1 MDIRRTSLTAHETR
15 NRILDAAQ
23 ALFVAHGFEATSM
36 RMITSEAG
44 VNLAAVNYH
53 FGSKD
58 VLVREVLQRHLRP
71 LNAQR
76 MQALDAAES
85 ASGNQP
91 VKPHRIVDA
100 FFGSSL
106 DLAAGSAEGR
116 QFMQLLGRTFTEPS
130 PTVREYL
137 AIEYAPV
144 IGRYRDAF
152 CRALPTVPV
161 EEILWRLHFMLGAM
175 SYAVSGIDS
184 LQVLTGV
191 RIDEPDAMQ
200 RMRPRLMS
208 FLLGGLRAPLPVG
221 EGTEGMT
228 RQNRTARSDFDPRAE
243 AKHRRRKA

>member
-1 MDIRRTSLTAHETR
+1 MDVRRTSLTAHETR

-36 RMITSEAG
+36 RMITGDAG

-58 VLVREVLQRHLRP
+58 VLVREVLKRHLQP

-76 MQALDAAES
+76 MLALDAAETE
-85 ASGNQP
+85 AGDQP

-100 FFGSSL
+100 FFSSSL
-106 DLAAGSAEGR
+106 DLASGSAAGR
-116 QFMQLLGRTFTEPS
+116 EFMQLLGRTFTEPS

-137 AIEYAPV
+137 ATEYAPV

-208 FLLGGLRAPLPVG
+208 FLLGGLRAPLPAG
-221 EGTEGMT
+221 QGTDHT
-228 RQNRTARSDFDPRAE
+228 T
-243 AKHRRRKA
+243 

>member
-1 MDIRRTSLTAHETR
+1 MNVRPASLTTHETR
-15 NRILDAAQ
+15 TRILDAAQ

-36 RMITSEAG
+36 RMITGDAG

-58 VLVREVLQRHLRP
+58 VLVREVLQRHLQP

-76 MQALDAAES
+76 MRALDAVEADAGGE
-85 ASGNQP
+85 P
-91 VKPHRIVDA
+91 VRPHRIVEA

-106 DLAAGSAEGR
+106 DLAAGGPDGR
-116 QFMQLLGRTFTEPS
+116 EFMRLLGRTFTEPS
-130 PTVREYL
+130 PVVRECL
-137 AIEYAPV
+137 ATEYAPV
-144 IGRYRDAF
+144 ISRYREAF
-152 CRALPTVPV
+152 CRSLPAVPV

-191 RIDEPDAMQ
+191 HIDEPDAMQ

-208 FLLGGLRAPLPVG
+208 FLLGGLRAPLPDG
-221 EGTEGMT
+221 DA
-228 RQNRTARSDFDPRAE
+228 RTG
-243 AKHRRRKA
+243 